1 MGGLLSD
8 WFHYILSGNVTDLL
22 KAKGVKIYRTYIG
35 EYTTSIEMTGASI
48 SVCKLDDEQNS
59 YLDYPF
65 NTPFICMK

>member
-1 MGGLLSD
+1 M
-8 WFHYILSGNVTDLL
+8 
-22 KAKGVKIYRTYIG
+22 KIYRTYID